1 MGHYYSEMGFEER
14 DRLEAE
20 THKNNMLALA
30 SRVEKAIE
38 KEGLPM
44 VLAKIIQG
52 SKNFGLNSPPEFW
65 EYRDETE

>member
-14 DRLEAE
+14 DRIRDE

-38 KEGLPM
+38 KEGLPI

-52 SKNFGLNSPPEFW
+52 SKNFGLNYPPEFW
-65 EYRDETE
+65 EYRDE